1 MLHHRKNAMLQRRF
15 KMGLPSVETV
25 MDRPKGKRNTVTST
39 SHTARRRL
47 SLAAIVTMA
56 ALAQPALA
64 NQPPSAAYT
73 DTIDAGSTLAGN
85 YLSAWVAG
93 AARDTSAAAFFYRE
107 ALRDDP
113 RSPELTERA
122 FIALTVEGSY
132 AEAARLG
139 ERVLARDPNN
149 GVAQLALAVRD
160 LRNKQYSKARGRLAK
175 GGKNRSDDITATLLT
190 AWSYVGSGNSKRA
203 LEIIDGMKGAEAIAV
218 FRDYHAGLIADVA
231 GNTAEAEKRLKAAYQ
246 AESKTLR
253 MVDVYGR
260 FLARRGRTEEAKTV
274 FRDFDKLL
282 PRHPLIVD
290 ALAKL
295 EAGKPLESAV
305 PTVSAGAAEVLYG
318 LGAAGNR
325 QGDEIAAMLYLRL
338 ALWLDDS
345 NPLTTVT
352 LADIYDRLKQME
364 RANDTYDLL
373 PAGSPLRRSADI
385 QIALNLEQL
394 ERRPEAV
401 EQLQKVLAIAP
412 RDTEALSALGN
423 IYRSRKDFVRAEEI
437 YTKALNSIEK
447 IDNSHWSLFYFR
459 GIAHERNKQWPKA
472 EADFRKALELFP
484 DQPLVLN
491 YLGYSWVDQHM
502 NLDEAFKM
510 LKRAVEQRP
519 TDGYIVD
526 SLGWAYYRLGRYD
539 EAVRLLEKAVELKP
553 ADPVIND
560 HLGDAYWRVG
570 RKLEATFQWNHAR
583 DLKPE
588 PEELPKILR
597 KIEAG
602 LEDEPKPAAAEIEK
616 KANGG

>member
-1 MLHHRKNAMLQRRF
+1 
-15 KMGLPSVETV
+15 
-25 MDRPKGKRNTVTST
+25 VTIAT
-39 SHTARRRL
+39 LTAGRRL
-47 SLAAIVTMA
+47 RLAVAA
-56 ALAQPALA
+56 ALLATAASPALA
-64 NQPPSAAYT
+64 NQPPTQTYT

-113 RSPELTERA
+113 RSAELTERA

-132 AEAARLG
+132 AEAGKLA

-149 GVAQLALAVRD
+149 GVAQLAMAVRD
-160 LRNKQYSKARGRLAK
+160 LRNKQYAKARGRLAK

-190 AWSYVGSGNSKRA
+190 AWSYAGSGNSKRA
-203 LEIIDGMKGAEAIAV
+203 IEIIDGMKGAEAIAV

-231 GNTAEAEKRLKAAYQ
+231 GNTTEADKRLKSAYQ

-260 FLARRGRTEEAKTV
+260 YLARRGRTEEAKTV
-274 FRDFDKLL
+274 YREFDKLL
-282 PRHPLIVD
+282 PRHPLVTD
-290 ALAKL
+290 ALQKL
-295 EAGKPLESAV
+295 DAGKPLESAV
-305 PTVSAGAAEVLYG
+305 PTVSAGASEVLYG

-345 NPLTTVT
+345 NPLTTIT
-352 LADIYDRLKQME
+352 LADIYDRLKQVE

-373 PAGSPLRRSADI
+373 PTASPLRRSADI

-401 EQLQKVLAIAP
+401 EHLQKVLAAAP
-412 RDTEALSALGN
+412 QDTEALSALGN
-423 IYRSRKDFVRAEEI
+423 IYRSRKDFERAGEVYSRAI
-437 YTKALNSIEK
+437 ASLDK
-447 IDNSHWSLFYFR
+447 IDNSHWSLYYFR
-459 GIAHERNKQWPKA
+459 GIAYERTKQWNKA

-588 PEELPKILR
+588 PEDLPKILR
-597 KIEAG
+597 KIDAG

>member
-1 MLHHRKNAMLQRRF
+1 MTIATL
-15 KMGLPSVETV
+15 
-25 MDRPKGKRNTVTST
+25 
-39 SHTARRRL
+39 TAGRRL
-47 SLAAIVTMA
+47 RLAVAA
-56 ALAQPALA
+56 ALLATAASPALA
-64 NQPPSAAYT
+64 NQPPTQTYT

-113 RSPELTERA
+113 RSAELTERA

-132 AEAARLG
+132 AEAGKLA

-149 GVAQLALAVRD
+149 GVAQLAMAVRD
-160 LRNKQYSKARGRLAK
+160 LRNKQYAKARGRLAK

-190 AWSYVGSGNSKRA
+190 AWSYAGSGNSKRA
-203 LEIIDGMKGAEAIAV
+203 IEIIDGMKGAEAIAV

-231 GNTAEAEKRLKAAYQ
+231 GNTTEADKRLKSAYQ

-260 FLARRGRTEEAKTV
+260 YLARRGRTEEAKTV
-274 FRDFDKLL
+274 YREFDKLL
-282 PRHPLIVD
+282 PRHPLVTD
-290 ALAKL
+290 ALQKL
-295 EAGKPLESAV
+295 DAGKPLESAV
-305 PTVSAGAAEVLYG
+305 PTVSAGASEVLYG

-345 NPLTTVT
+345 NPLTTIT
-352 LADIYDRLKQME
+352 LADIYDRLKQVE

-373 PAGSPLRRSADI
+373 PTASPLRRSADI

-401 EQLQKVLAIAP
+401 EHLQKVLAAAP
-412 RDTEALSALGN
+412 QDTEALSALGN
-423 IYRSRKDFVRAEEI
+423 IYRSRKDFERAGEVYSRAI
-437 YTKALNSIEK
+437 ASLDK
-447 IDNSHWSLFYFR
+447 IDNSHWSLYYFR
-459 GIAHERNKQWPKA
+459 GIAYERTKQWNKA

-588 PEELPKILR
+588 PEDLPKILR
-597 KIEAG
+597 KIDAG

>member
-1 MLHHRKNAMLQRRF
+1 MIFASLA
-15 KMGLPSVETV
+15 
-25 MDRPKGKRNTVTST
+25 
-39 SHTARRRL
+39 ARRRA
-47 SLAAIVTMA
+47 SLAAA
-56 ALAQPALA
+56 ALLVSLGLPAFANQPAQPAY
-64 NQPPSAAYT
+64 S
-73 DTIDAGSTLAGN
+73 DTIDAGSSLAGN

-93 AARDTSAAAFFYRE
+93 TARDTSAAAFFYRE

-113 RSPELTERA
+113 RSAELTERA
-122 FIALTVEGSY
+122 FIALLVEGSY
-132 AEAARLG
+132 AEAGRLG
-139 ERVLARDPNN
+139 EKVLARDPNN

-160 LRNKQYSKARGRLAK
+160 LKGKQWSKARQRLSK

-190 AWSYVGSGNSKRA
+190 AWSYAGSGNGKRA
-203 LEIIDGMKGAEAIAV
+203 LEIVDGMKGGDAIAV
-218 FRDYHAGLIADVA
+218 FRDYHAGLIADLT
-231 GNTAEAEKRLKAAYQ
+231 GNQAEAEKRLKAAYQ

-260 FLARRGRTEEAKTV
+260 FLARRGKTDEAKQV
-274 FRDFDKLL
+274 YRDFDKLL
-282 PRHPLIVD
+282 PRHPITVD
-290 ALAKL
+290 ALARL
-295 EAGKPLESAV
+295 EAGTPLDSAV

-338 ALWLDDS
+338 ALWLDTT
-345 NPLTTVT
+345 NPLTTIT
-352 LADIYDRLKQME
+352 LADIYDRLKQTE
-364 RANDTYDLL
+364 RANDTYDLV
-373 PAGSPLRRSADI
+373 AADSPLRRSADV

-401 EQLQKVLAIAP
+401 EQLQKVLAKSPKDI
-412 RDTEALSALGN
+412 EALSALGN
-423 IYRSRKDFVRAEEI
+423 IYRSRKDFAKAADV
-437 YTKALNSIEK
+437 YTQAIDAVGP

-459 GIAHERNKQWPKA
+459 GIAYERTKQWPKA

-588 PEELPKILR
+588 PEDLPKIL
-597 KIEAG
+597 KKLESG
-602 LEDEPKPAAAEIEK
+602 LEDDPKPAAAEIEK

>member
-1 MLHHRKNAMLQRRF
+1 MTFATL
-15 KMGLPSVETV
+15 
-25 MDRPKGKRNTVTST
+25 
-39 SHTARRRL
+39 TAGRRL
-47 SLAAIVTMA
+47 GLAVAA
-56 ALAQPALA
+56 ALLSATASPAGA
-64 NQPPSAAYT
+64 NQPPTQSYT

-93 AARDTSAAAFFYRE
+93 ASRDTSAAAFFYRE

-113 RSPELTERA
+113 RSAELTERA

-132 AEAARLG
+132 AEAGKLA

-160 LRNKQYSKARGRLAK
+160 MRNKQYAKARGRLAK

-190 AWSYVGSGNSKRA
+190 AWSYAGSGNSKRA
-203 LEIIDGMKGAEAIAV
+203 IEIIDSMKGAEAIAV

-231 GNTAEAEKRLKAAYQ
+231 GNTAEADKRLKAAYQ

-260 FLARRGRTEEAKTV
+260 YLARRGRTEEAKTV
-274 FRDFDKLL
+274 YREFDKLL
-282 PRHPLIVD
+282 PRHPLVVD
-290 ALAKL
+290 AMQKL
-295 EAGKPLESAV
+295 DAGKPLESAV
-305 PTVSAGAAEVLYG
+305 PTVAAGASEVLYG

-345 NPLTTVT
+345 NPLTTIT
-352 LADIYDRLKQME
+352 LADIYDRLKQVE

-373 PAGSPLRRSADI
+373 PVSSPLRRSADI

-401 EQLQKVLAIAP
+401 EHLQKVLAAAP
-412 RDTEALSALGN
+412 KDTEALSALGN
-423 IYRSRKDFVRAEEI
+423 IYRSRKDFERAGEV
-437 YTKALNSIEK
+437 YSRALASLDK
-447 IDNSHWSLFYFR
+447 IDNSHWSLYYFR
-459 GIAHERNKQWPKA
+459 GIAYERTKQWPKA

-588 PEELPKILR
+588 PEDLPKILR
-597 KIEAG
+597 KIESG

>member
-1 MLHHRKNAMLQRRF
+1 MTFATL
-15 KMGLPSVETV
+15 
-25 MDRPKGKRNTVTST
+25 
-39 SHTARRRL
+39 TAGRRL
-47 SLAAIVTMA
+47 GLAVAA
-56 ALAQPALA
+56 ALLSATALPARA
-64 NQPPSAAYT
+64 NQPPTQTYT

-93 AARDTSAAAFFYRE
+93 ASRDTSAAAFFYRE

-113 RSPELTERA
+113 RSAELTERA

-132 AEAARLG
+132 AEAGKLA

-160 LRNKQYSKARGRLAK
+160 MRNKQYAKARGRLAK

-190 AWSYVGSGNSKRA
+190 AWSYAGSGNSKRGI
-203 LEIIDGMKGAEAIAV
+203 EIIDSMKGAEAIAV

-231 GNTAEAEKRLKAAYQ
+231 GNTAEADKRLKAAYQ

-260 FLARRGRTEEAKTV
+260 YLARRGRTEEAKTV
-274 FRDFDKLL
+274 YRDFDKLL
-282 PRHPLIVD
+282 PRHPLVVD
-290 ALAKL
+290 ALQKL
-295 EAGKPLESAV
+295 DAGKPLESAV
-305 PTVSAGAAEVLYG
+305 PTVSAGASEVLYG

-345 NPLTTVT
+345 NPLTTIT
-352 LADIYDRLKQME
+352 LADIYDRLKQVE

-373 PAGSPLRRSADI
+373 PASSPLRRSADI

-401 EQLQKVLAIAP
+401 EQLQKVLVAAP
-412 RDTEALSALGN
+412 KDTEALSALGN
-423 IYRSRKDFVRAEEI
+423 IYRSRKDFERAGEVYSRAI
-437 YTKALNSIEK
+437 ASLDKV
-447 IDNSHWSLFYFR
+447 DNSHWSLYYFR
-459 GIAHERNKQWPKA
+459 GIAYERTKQWPKA

-588 PEELPKILR
+588 PEDLPKILR

-602 LEDEPKPAAAEIEK
+602 LEEEPKPAAAEIEK

>member
-1 MLHHRKNAMLQRRF
+1 M
-15 KMGLPSVETV
+15 EE
-25 MDRPKGKRNTVTST
+25 PKGKRNTVTSA
-39 SHTARRRL
+39 SLTARRKSGL
-47 SLAAIVTMA
+47 VVAIVAMA
-56 ALAQPALA
+56 AFAQPVLA
-64 NQPPSAAYT
+64 NQPPSPAYT

-93 AARDTSAAAFFYRE
+93 VARDTSAAAFFYRE

-132 AEAARLG
+132 AEAAKLG
-139 ERVLARDPNN
+139 ERVLARDPTN

-160 LRNKQYSKARGRLAK
+160 LRNKQYAKARGRLAK

-231 GNTAEAEKRLKAAYQ
+231 GNSAEAEKRLKAAYQ

-274 FRDFDKLL
+274 YRDFDKLL

-305 PTVSAGAAEVLYG
+305 PTVAAGAAEVLYG

-338 ALWLDDS
+338 ALWLDDG
-345 NPLTTVT
+345 NPLTTIT

-373 PAGSPLRRSADI
+373 PAASPLRRSADI

-401 EQLQKVLAIAP
+401 EQLQKVLAVAP
-412 RDTEALSALGN
+412 KDTEALSALGN
-423 IYRSRKDFVRAEEI
+423 IYRSRKDFVRAEEV
-437 YTKALNSIEK
+437 YTKALDSIGK

-597 KIEAG
+597 KIEVG